1 MKLCSKPLYQNQHHH
16 LDLQPI
22 NPSHPDSALGRPA
35 PLEMC
40 IVGVWQGE
48 WKKGE
53 QESTRTRQRND
64 RSPDVVRPT
73 QGYQQQ
79 LYYGQSFCRYI
90 ADSDYVPRNES
101 IVTNQDSRPRL
112 FSGSSSI
119 PSRVFIHLYAV
130 TVLMTDLHRSHLTI
144 SFLAWFDN
152 VHTIYIGAQRVGKVS
167 LSTLKA
173 SNGPIP
179 EFG

>member
-1 MKLCSKPLYQNQHHH
+1 MDTACCLHTVIR
-16 LDLQPI
+16 LQWQ
-22 NPSHPDSALGRPA
+22 PSEWSSAANHYTKTNTTTSISNRSIRRPA

-48 WKKGE
+48 CKKGE

-130 TVLMTDLHRSHLTI
+130 TVLTTDLHRSHLTI

-152 VHTIYIGAQRVGKVS
+152 VHTIYIGAPRDGKVS
-167 LSTLKA
+167 LSTL
-173 SNGPIP
+173 
-179 EFG
+179 